1 MLDDVEIKLI
11 IELKTQI
18 ICYFHKKNVVG
29 ITNICLL
36 TRIKK
41 IEHFYSPWFLNLQVV
56 RTIPKRAN
64 CKTLERTVPL

>member
-41 IEHFYSPWFLNLQVV
+41 NRTFL
-56 RTIPKRAN
+56 
-64 CKTLERTVPL
+64 